1 MTKGKNS
8 PVQLEQAR
16 LHVVTKLV
24 VYYNGTQVLNSPT
37 LKNKKYTACITISL
51 EIVHMAKSRP

>member
-16 LHVVTKLV
+16 LVTKLV